1 MNKSE
6 SKYFNTAVKMDKAF
20 LELLEKKD
28 FEFITVKEICVKAGV
43 NRSTFYL
50 HYETIGDLLD
60 ESVQY
65 MFDQL
70 FEYFPDKDTHVM
82 NDIKNAELADLYLIT
97 PHFLEPY
104 MTYISEH
111 KRLFATALKKSDSLR
126 LDDSYDK
133 LFTHVLSR
141 ILDRFGIP
149 ENRKKYM
156 LKFYIYGIIVVIGE
170 WLKNDCAEPI
180 DFIIEIIS
188 EQIPKIKEDI

>member
-156 LKFYIYGIIVVIGE
+156 LKFYIYGIIAVIGE